1 VQGGA
6 DVTRVISFI
15 TGIDQASRTH
25 PGRGVNKSW
34 HGASHHGNVPT
45 SIMGFH
51 EINTYRLSQ
60 MAYFLERMQNTMDGD
75 ASLLGKTE
83 IV

>member
-1 VQGGA
+1 M
-6 DVTRVISFI
+6 ISFI